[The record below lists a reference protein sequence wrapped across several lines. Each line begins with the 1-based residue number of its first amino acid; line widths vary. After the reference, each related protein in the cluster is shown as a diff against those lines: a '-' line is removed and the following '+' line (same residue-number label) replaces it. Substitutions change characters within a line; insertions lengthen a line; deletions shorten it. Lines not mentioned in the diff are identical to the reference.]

1 MIFLVADEMCLLMKP
16 DAPATSCHR

>member
-1 MIFLVADEMCLLMKP
+1 MIFSVADEMCLLMKP